1 MGLELDVKKINLKYL
16 KDNLDL
22 KKLIQELDKQERSS
36 GDDIIQDAVLD
47 SYSDILDDDDME
59 VSITE
64 HLLDNEEELF
74 EKINDLSFQ
83 GKLLQT
89 LNKNFKHLREI
100 HIEKLTEEYYLQ
112 SLFSKINKTYYLLIS
127 CVNSR
132 SDFQYVHYK
141 TKKEKDL
148 TKELYSLRTKIDKD
162 DPFFPHTLYS

>member
-1 MGLELDVKKINLKYL
+1 VKKINLKYL

-22 KKLIQELDKQERSS
+22 KKLIQELDKQESS
-36 GDDIIQDAVLD
+36 GGDDIIKDAVLD

-89 LNKNFKHLREI
+89 LSKNFKHLREI
-100 HIEKLTEEYYLQ
+100 HIDESTADYYLQ
-112 SLFSKINKTYYLLIS
+112 CLFSKINKTYYLLIS
-127 CVNSR
+127 CLNSR
-132 SDFQYVHYK
+132 SDFKYVYYK

-148 TKELYSLRTKIDKD
+148 TKELGLLRNKIVKD
-162 DPFFPHTLYS
+162 GYFISK

>member
-1 MGLELDVKKINLKYL
+1 MKKINLKYL

-22 KKLIQELDKQERSS
+22 KKLIQELDKQESS
-36 GDDIIQDAVLD
+36 GGDDIIKDAVLD

-89 LNKNFKHLREI
+89 LSKNFKHLREI
-100 HIEKLTEEYYLQ
+100 HIDESTEDYYLQ
-112 SLFSKINKTYYLLIS
+112 CLFSKINKTYYLLIS
-127 CVNSR
+127 CLNSR
-132 SDFQYVHYK
+132 HDFQYVYYK

-148 TKELYSLRTKIDKD
+148 TKELGLLWTKIVKD
-162 DPFFPHTLYS
+162 GYFISKYL

>member
-1 MGLELDVKKINLKYL
+1 MKIDLKYL

-22 KKLIQELDKQERSS
+22 KKLIQELDRQESS
-36 GDDIIQDAVLD
+36 GGDDIIKDAVLD

-89 LNKNFKHLREI
+89 LSKNFKHLREI
-100 HIEKLTEEYYLQ
+100 HIDESTEDYYLQ
-112 SLFSKINKTYYLLIS
+112 CLFSKINKTYYLLIS
-127 CVNSR
+127 CLNSR
-132 SDFQYVHYK
+132 SDFKYVYYK

-148 TKELYSLRTKIDKD
+148 TKELGLLRNKIVKD
-162 DPFFPHTLYS
+162 GYFISK

>member
-1 MGLELDVKKINLKYL
+1 MKKINLKYL

-22 KKLIQELDKQERSS
+22 KKLIQELDKQESS
-36 GDDIIQDAVLD
+36 GDDDIIKDAVLD

-89 LNKNFKHLREI
+89 LSKNFKHLREI
-100 HIEKLTEEYYLQ
+100 HIDESTEDYYLQ
-112 SLFSKINKTYYLLIS
+112 CLFSKINKTYYLLIS
-127 CVNSR
+127 CLNSR
-132 SDFQYVHYK
+132 SDFKYVFYK

-148 TKELYSLRTKIDKD
+148 TKELGLLRNKIVKD
-162 DPFFPHTLYS
+162 GYFISK

>member
-1 MGLELDVKKINLKYL
+1 MKIDLKYL

-22 KKLIQELDKQERSS
+22 KKLIQELDKQESS
-36 GDDIIQDAVLD
+36 GGDDIIKDAVLD

-89 LNKNFKHLREI
+89 LSKNFKHLREI
-100 HIEKLTEEYYLQ
+100 HIDESTEDYYLQ
-112 SLFSKINKTYYLLIS
+112 CLFSKINKTYYLLIS
-127 CVNSR
+127 CLNSR
-132 SDFQYVHYK
+132 HDFQYVYYK

-148 TKELYSLRTKIDKD
+148 TKELGLLRNKIVKD
-162 DPFFPHTLYS
+162 GYFISK

>member
-1 MGLELDVKKINLKYL
+1 MKKINLKYL
-16 KDNLDL
+16 KDSLDL
-22 KKLIQELDKQERSS
+22 KKLIQELDKQESS
-36 GDDIIQDAVLD
+36 GGDDIIKDAVLD

-89 LNKNFKHLREI
+89 LSKNFKHLREI
-100 HIEKLTEEYYLQ
+100 HIDESTEDYYLQ
-112 SLFSKINKTYYLLIS
+112 CLFSKINKTYYLLIS
-127 CVNSR
+127 CLNSR
-132 SDFQYVHYK
+132 SDFKYVFYK

-148 TKELYSLRTKIDKD
+148 TKELGLLWTKIVKD
-162 DPFFPHTLYS
+162 GYFISKYL

>member
-1 MGLELDVKKINLKYL
+1 VKKINLKYL

-22 KKLIQELDKQERSS
+22 KKLIQELDKQESS
-36 GDDIIQDAVLD
+36 GDDDIIKDAVLD

-89 LNKNFKHLREI
+89 LSKNFKHLREI
-100 HIEKLTEEYYLQ
+100 HIDESTEDYYLQ
-112 SLFSKINKTYYLLIS
+112 CLFSKINKTYYLLIS
-127 CVNSR
+127 CLNSR
-132 SDFQYVHYK
+132 SDFKYVFYK

-148 TKELYSLRTKIDKD
+148 TKELGLLRNKIVKD
-162 DPFFPHTLYS
+162 GYFISK

>member
-1 MGLELDVKKINLKYL
+1 MKKINLKYL

-22 KKLIQELDKQERSS
+22 KKLIQELDKQESS
-36 GDDIIQDAVLD
+36 GGDDIIKDAVLD

-89 LNKNFKHLREI
+89 LSKNFKHLREI
-100 HIEKLTEEYYLQ
+100 HIDESTEDYYLQ
-112 SLFSKINKTYYLLIS
+112 CLFSKINKTYYLLIS
-127 CVNSR
+127 CINSR
-132 SDFQYVHYK
+132 HDFQYVYYK

-148 TKELYSLRTKIDKD
+148 TKELGLLRNKIVKD
-162 DPFFPHTLYS
+162 GYFISK

>member
-1 MGLELDVKKINLKYL
+1 MKKINLKYL

-22 KKLIQELDKQERSS
+22 KKLIQELDKQESS
-36 GDDIIQDAVLD
+36 GGDDIIKDAVLD

-89 LNKNFKHLREI
+89 LSKNFKHLRQI
-100 HIEKLTEEYYLQ
+100 HINESAKDLLEDYYLQ
-112 SLFSKINKTYYLLIS
+112 CLFSKINKTYYLLIS
-127 CVNSR
+127 CINSR
-132 SDFQYVHYK
+132 HDFQYVYYK

-148 TKELYSLRTKIDKD
+148 TKELGLLRNKIVKD
-162 DPFFPHTLYS
+162 GYFISK

>member
-1 MGLELDVKKINLKYL
+1 MKKINLKYL

-22 KKLIQELDKQERSS
+22 KKLTQELDKQESS
-36 GDDIIQDAVLD
+36 SNDDINIIRDAVLD

-89 LNKNFKHLREI
+89 LSKNFKHLRQI
-100 HIEKLTEEYYLQ
+100 HINESAKDLLEDYYLQ
-112 SLFSKINKTYYLLIS
+112 CLFSKINKTYYLLIS
-127 CVNSR
+127 CLNSR
-132 SDFQYVHYK
+132 SDFKYVYYK

-148 TKELYSLRTKIDKD
+148 TKELGLLRNKIVKD
-162 DPFFPHTLYS
+162 GYFISK

>member
-1 MGLELDVKKINLKYL
+1 MKKINLKYL

-22 KKLIQELDKQERSS
+22 KRLIQELDKQESS
-36 GDDIIQDAVLD
+36 GGDDIIKDAVLD

-74 EKINDLSFQ
+74 HKINDLSFQ

-89 LNKNFKHLREI
+89 LSKNFKHLRQI
-100 HIEKLTEEYYLQ
+100 HINQSAKDLLEDYYLQ
-112 SLFSKINKTYYLLIS
+112 CLFSKINKTYYLLVS
-127 CVNSR
+127 CINSR
-132 SDFQYVHYK
+132 SDFQYVYYK

-148 TKELYSLRTKIDKD
+148 TKELGLLRNKIVKD
-162 DPFFPHTLYS
+162 GYFIPK

>member
-1 MGLELDVKKINLKYL
+1 MKKINLKYL

-22 KKLIQELDKQERSS
+22 KKLIQELDKQESS
-36 GDDIIQDAVLD
+36 GDDDIIKDAVLD

-89 LNKNFKHLREI
+89 LSKNFKHLREI
-100 HIEKLTEEYYLQ
+100 HIDESTEDYYLQ
-112 SLFSKINKTYYLLIS
+112 CLFSKINKTYYLLIS
-127 CVNSR
+127 CLNSR
-132 SDFQYVHYK
+132 SDFKYVYYK

-148 TKELYSLRTKIDKD
+148 TKELGLLWTKIVKD
-162 DPFFPHTLYS
+162 GYFISKYL

>member
-1 MGLELDVKKINLKYL
+1 MKIDLKYL

-22 KKLIQELDKQERSS
+22 KKLIQELDRQESS
-36 GDDIIQDAVLD
+36 GGDDIIKDAVLD

-89 LNKNFKHLREI
+89 LSKNFKHLREI
-100 HIEKLTEEYYLQ
+100 HIDESTADYYLQ
-112 SLFSKINKTYYLLIS
+112 CLFSKINKTYYLLIS
-127 CVNSR
+127 CLNSR
-132 SDFQYVHYK
+132 SDFKYVYYK

-148 TKELYSLRTKIDKD
+148 TKELGLLRNKIVKD
-162 DPFFPHTLYS
+162 GYFISK

>member
-1 MGLELDVKKINLKYL
+1 MKIDLKYL

-22 KKLIQELDKQERSS
+22 KKLIQELDRQESS
-36 GDDIIQDAVLD
+36 GGDDIIKDAVLD

-89 LNKNFKHLREI
+89 LSKNFKHLREI
-100 HIEKLTEEYYLQ
+100 HIDESTADYYLQ
-112 SLFSKINKTYYLLIS
+112 CLFSKINKTYYLLIS
-127 CVNSR
+127 CLNSR
-132 SDFQYVHYK
+132 SDFKYVFYK

-148 TKELYSLRTKIDKD
+148 TKELGLLRNKIVKD
-162 DPFFPHTLYS
+162 GYFISK

>member
-1 MGLELDVKKINLKYL
+1 VKKINLKYL

-22 KKLIQELDKQERSS
+22 KKLIQELDKQESS
-36 GDDIIQDAVLD
+36 GGDDIIKDAVLD

-89 LNKNFKHLREI
+89 LSKNFKHLREI
-100 HIEKLTEEYYLQ
+100 HIDESTEDYYLQ
-112 SLFSKINKTYYLLIS
+112 CLFSKINKTYYLLIS
-127 CVNSR
+127 CLNSR
-132 SDFQYVHYK
+132 SDFKYVFYK

-148 TKELYSLRTKIDKD
+148 TKELGLLRNKIVKD
-162 DPFFPHTLYS
+162 GYFISK

>member
-1 MGLELDVKKINLKYL
+1 MKKINLKYL

-22 KKLIQELDKQERSS
+22 KKLIQELDKQESS
-36 GDDIIQDAVLD
+36 GGDDIIKDAVLD

-89 LNKNFKHLREI
+89 LSKNFKHLREI
-100 HIEKLTEEYYLQ
+100 HIDESTEDYYLQ
-112 SLFSKINKTYYLLIS
+112 CLFSKINKTYYLLIS
-127 CVNSR
+127 CLNSR
-132 SDFQYVHYK
+132 SDFKYVYYK

-148 TKELYSLRTKIDKD
+148 TKELGLLRNKIVKD
-162 DPFFPHTLYS
+162 GYFISK

>member
-1 MGLELDVKKINLKYL
+1 MKKINLKYL

-22 KKLIQELDKQERSS
+22 KKLIQELDKQESS
-36 GDDIIQDAVLD
+36 GGDDIIKDAVLD

-89 LNKNFKHLREI
+89 LSKNFKHLRQI
-100 HIEKLTEEYYLQ
+100 HINESAKDLLEDYYLQ
-112 SLFSKINKTYYLLIS
+112 CLFSKINKTYYLLIS
-127 CVNSR
+127 CINSR
-132 SDFQYVHYK
+132 HDFQYVYYK

-148 TKELYSLRTKIDKD
+148 TKELGLLRNKIVKD
-162 DPFFPHTLYS
+162 GYFIPK

>member
-1 MGLELDVKKINLKYL
+1 MKKINLKYL

-22 KKLIQELDKQERSS
+22 KKLIQELDKQESS
-36 GDDIIQDAVLD
+36 GGDDIIKDAVLD

-89 LNKNFKHLREI
+89 LSKNFKHLREI
-100 HIEKLTEEYYLQ
+100 HIDESTEDYYLQ
-112 SLFSKINKTYYLLIS
+112 CLFSKINKTYYLLIS
-127 CVNSR
+127 CLNSR
-132 SDFQYVHYK
+132 HDFQYVYYK

-148 TKELYSLRTKIDKD
+148 TKELGLLRNKIVKD
-162 DPFFPHTLYS
+162 GYFISK

>member
-1 MGLELDVKKINLKYL
+1 MKKINLKYL

-22 KKLIQELDKQERSS
+22 KKLIQELDKQESS
-36 GDDIIQDAVLD
+36 GGDDIIKDAVLD

-89 LNKNFKHLREI
+89 LSKNFKHLRQI
-100 HIEKLTEEYYLQ
+100 HINESAKDLLEDYYLQ
-112 SLFSKINKTYYLLIS
+112 CLFSKINKTYYLLIS
-127 CVNSR
+127 CLNSR
-132 SDFQYVHYK
+132 SDFKYVYYK

-148 TKELYSLRTKIDKD
+148 TKELGLLRNKIVKD
-162 DPFFPHTLYS
+162 GYFIPK

>member
-1 MGLELDVKKINLKYL
+1 MKKINLKYL

-22 KKLIQELDKQERSS
+22 KKLIQELDKQESS
-36 GDDIIQDAVLD
+36 GGDDIIKDAVLD

-64 HLLDNEEELF
+64 YLLDNEEELF

-89 LNKNFKHLREI
+89 LSKNFKHLRQI
-100 HIEKLTEEYYLQ
+100 HINESAKDLLEDYYLQ
-112 SLFSKINKTYYLLIS
+112 CLFSKINKTYYLLIS
-127 CVNSR
+127 CINSR
-132 SDFQYVHYK
+132 HDFQYVYYK

-148 TKELYSLRTKIDKD
+148 TKELGLLWTKIVKD
-162 DPFFPHTLYS
+162 GYFISKYL

>member
-1 MGLELDVKKINLKYL
+1 MKIDLKYL

-22 KKLIQELDKQERSS
+22 KKLIQELDRQESS
-36 GDDIIQDAVLD
+36 GGDDIIKDAVLD

-89 LNKNFKHLREI
+89 LSKNFKHLREI
-100 HIEKLTEEYYLQ
+100 HIDESTADYYLQ
-112 SLFSKINKTYYLLIS
+112 CLFSKINKTYYLLIS
-127 CVNSR
+127 CGNSS
-132 SDFQYVHYK
+132 SDFQYAYYK

-148 TKELYSLRTKIDKD
+148 TKELYSLRNIIDNAEY
-162 DPFFPHTLYS
+162 PNSLF